1 MEARNDRFTLRSDY
15 DVVIVRQ
22 RARELA
28 RDVGFSPMDET
39 RLATAV
45 SEIARRALKVGGVIV
60 FQVLWEGPRRGL
72 SCICLLDG
80 PLAEEQNLAVAA
92 GRPGV
97 SLEDVG
103 RLVDDFGSQ
112 AQPDGTWAILM
123 RRWLR

>member
-1 MEARNDRFTLRSDY
+1 MEARNDRFTLSSDY
-15 DVVIVRQ
+15 DLVIVRQ

-28 RDVGFSPMDET
+28 RDVGFSPMDQT

-45 SEIARRALKVGGVIV
+45 SEVARRALRVGGVIV

-80 PLAEEQNLAVAA
+80 PLTEDQELAAA
-92 GRPGV
+92 GGRSAV

-103 RLVDDFGSQ
+103 RLVDDFRSQ
-112 AQPDGTWAILM
+112 AQPDGTWAIIM